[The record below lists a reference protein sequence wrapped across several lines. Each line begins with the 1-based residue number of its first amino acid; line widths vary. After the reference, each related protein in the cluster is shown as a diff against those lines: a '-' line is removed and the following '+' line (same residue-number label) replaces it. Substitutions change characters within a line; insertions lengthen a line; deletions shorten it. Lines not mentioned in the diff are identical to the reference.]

1 MKFDAMIDTR
11 DLQKVAED
19 ARAAEAIGFDG
30 VLAVE
35 AQSEPFLPLAAAA
48 VATSRIELGTA
59 IALAFTRSPMVL
71 AYTAWG
77 LQRGTRGR
85 FHLGLG
91 TQVKGHNERRFAVKW
106 EKPVAKLREVVLALR
121 AIWDTWQNGTKLD
134 FKGEF
139 YELTLMTPFFSPGP
153 LDHPKIPIYLAGVN
167 PLVTRLAGEVADGF
181 YVHPL
186 HSPKFIRETILPD
199 LEIGAKRAGRERSA
213 VKLSTQAFVAVG
225 ESAEEIASEREKIR
239 EQISFYA
246 STRTYKPALD
256 AHGWG
261 DLCFRLSA
269 MAAKGEWKK
278 MTGEITDEVID
289 AYSVSGSPAEVPRL
303 LRERYAGLLD
313 RVSIYFPFR
322 PGEKDARW
330 KTIVEGMQE

>member
-11 DLQKVAED
+11 DLQKVAAD
-19 ARAAEAIGFDG
+19 ARATEEIGFDG

-48 VATSRIELGTA
+48 VSTSRIELGTA

-77 LQRGTRGR
+77 LQRGSRGR

-199 LEIGAKRAGRERSA
+199 LEIGAKRAGRARQE

-225 ESAEEIASEREKIR
+225 ESAEEIAAEREKIR
-239 EQISFYA
+239 EQLSFYA

-256 AHGWG
+256 AHDWG
-261 DLCFRLSA
+261 DVCFRLSA
-269 MAAKGEWKK
+269 LAAKGEWK
-278 MTGEITDEVID
+278 MMAAEITDEMID

-330 KTIVEGMQE
+330 KKIVEGMKS